1 MRPLAGFV
9 VKLNKGVATI
19 KLSSGNKITYDAKGL
34 TYGDEV
40 IVNYNYNTNT
50 VSSIRLTNEPD
61 EGTVKCERC
70 SQTSIDLGED
80 NIEDIYR

>member
-9 VKLNKGVATI
+9 VGVNKGVATI
-19 KLSSGNKITYDAKGL
+19 KLTSGNKITYNAKGL

-40 IVNYNYNTNT
+40 IVNFNFKTNT
-50 VSSIRLTNEPD
+50 VSSIRLASSPD
-61 EGTVKCERC
+61 EGTEKCERC
-70 SQTSIDLGED
+70 SQTTIDLGED